1 MLVSATLQ
9 LAIEKNPAYSDAML
23 TEQGGN
29 IGYRKLHP
37 SVKIFDLFKRN
48 NDATLV
54 VEKHQA

>member
-1 MLVSATLQ
+1 MSATLQ
-9 LAIEKNPAYSDAML
+9 LAIGKNPACGDSML

-54 VEKHQA
+54 VEKQQA